1 MPSTQEF
8 HANVSH
14 HDQVNITYI
23 GKLHFPEIN
32 FGQIENV
39 SLSLV

>member
-23 GKLHFPEIN
+23 GKLHCPEIN
-32 FGQIENV
+32 FGQIKNV